1 MPARLRLSI
10 LLFLQPG
17 QLALPEVLRLV
28 LIQLDQPARLKAL
41 QQHLQHHIVQQQ
53 LLGLLILLLT
63 QLRTLQV
70 TRLLSVQTYQ
80 VKVEG
85 LRILRVP
92 HRTLLLG
99 LLLVQLR
106 LTQPEARLQLL
117 TRVDQLQRLLTLRP
131 LLQQV

>member
-92 HRTLLLG
+92 HRTLLLE